1 MVQQRMSQ
9 KRKLQQAKQN
19 VSFVSKTLSSLND
32 MFKTSEGV
40 CRLLSKVFCV
50 LSFAFLFF
58 VLMSLF
64 FSDYTGNVGNS
75 IAFLLLTMLGG
86 VTVVPVLFFMYFFAS
101 FLIKDRLVMP
111 FRSICFSLSLFAFLT
126 VSVGVIDAF
135 TRLII
140 NPLFSAG
147 DFGRF
152 IAIWL
157 HVTIGSFG
165 IVLIIFLAVL
175 GLLVS
180 FGVTKQFFASIFAFI
195 LKPFLSLKKVFAKI
209 KLKKTITY
217 DEPSDVREST
227 PQNFVAEV
235 PYLEGLNDLA
245 ESYQDTHLV
254 EDEEKFVKNVKN
266 SASRGQSK
274 LFADEA
280 QEVIPTGEEE
290 PYFEFEGSQK
300 KYKRGVFP
308 PPLDLF
314 GPAEVRENSE
324 ELDFVKPLGEKIIK
338 TLSLFDSPSSLAETL
353 VGPTVIQFR
362 IQPTEG
368 VKVSKIVA
376 LANDI
381 ALSMAVSSLR
391 IEAPIPGKP
400 YVGIE
405 IPNPKRR
412 GIPLRTIIEDSSFT
426 ESEAN
431 LPLPLGVAVNGEPVV
446 VALEEMP
453 HMLVAGTTGSGKS
466 VFVNCCIVGL
476 CSKRTP
482 DELRM
487 ILVDPKR
494 VEMAMYDSL
503 PHLLIPPVTDSKK
516 AVAALAYLVRE
527 MEERY
532 KIFASARVRNLEGYN
547 AKVLPKDKLPHIV
560 IVVDEFA
567 DLMMTAAK
575 EVEDYVCRLAQMA
588 RATGI
593 HLILATQRPSV
604 NVITGLIKSNI
615 PSRVA
620 FTLPSVADSRT
631 ILDSAGAEKLL
642 GKGDMLCSSTKFRK
656 AVRIQSPWI
665 DEKILL
671 TWLDYI
677 KDCFGEP
684 QFIDIDLQ
692 GEDVNN
698 IEDGVYDDELLPQA
712 LDTIMATGVASAS
725 GLQRR
730 LRVGFS
736 RASRLIDMLAQIGII
751 GEADGSRPREILVDE
766 ETASD
771 MLDRAMK

>member
-1 MVQQRMSQ
+1 MAQQRMSQ

-19 VSFVSKTLSSLND
+19 VSFASRMISSLND
-32 MFKTSEGV
+32 TFKSSEAI

-50 LSFAFLFF
+50 LAFAFLFF
-58 VLMSLF
+58 VLISF
-64 FSDYTGNVGNS
+64 FFNDYTGKLGNS
-75 IAFLLLTMLGG
+75 IAFVLLTMLGG
-86 VTVVPVLFFMYFFAS
+86 VAVVPVLFFMYFFAS
-101 FLIKDRLVMP
+101 FMIKDRLVMP
-111 FRSICFSLSLFAFLT
+111 FRSIGLT
-126 VSVGVIDAF
+126 VSLSVFLLASLGVIDAY
-135 TRLII
+135 TRLITSQ
-140 NPLFSAG
+140 LLTAG

-152 IAIWL
+152 FAIWL
-157 HVTIGSFG
+157 HALIGPFG
-165 IVLIIFLAVL
+165 IVIVI
-175 GLLVS
+175 
-180 FGVTKQFFASIFAFI
+180 
-195 LKPFLSLKKVFAKI
+195 FLSLIGILTSLGVAKQIFSSTFSFFVDLFARVKKIFNFKLNKKVKNLYAEEEI
-209 KLKKTITY
+209 DSEDAY
-217 DEPSDVREST
+217 DDACLDDSDVE
-227 PQNFVAEV
+227 QLQE
-235 PYLEGLNDLA
+235 L
-245 ESYQDTHLV
+245 QDQR
-254 EDEEKFVKNVKN
+254 DKKIVKNVKILTTL
-266 SASRGQSK
+266 GQSK
-274 LFADEA
+274 LFAEETE
-280 QEVIPTGEEE
+280 EVIPTGEEE

-300 KYKRGVFP
+300 KYKRGIFP

-314 GPAEVRENSE
+314 GPAEVRETGG

-338 TLSLFDSPSSLAETL
+338 TLTLFDSPSRLAETL

-362 IQPTEG
+362 IQPNEG
-368 VKVSKIVA
+368 VKVSKIVS

-400 YVGIE
+400 YIGIE

-412 GIPLRTIIEDSSFT
+412 GIPLRTIIEEPSFS

-532 KIFASARVRNLEGYN
+532 KIFACARVRNLEGYN

-642 GKGDMLCSSTKFRK
+642 GKGDMLCSSTKFKK
-656 AVRIQSPWI
+656 AIRIQSPWI

-677 KDCFGEP
+677 QDCFGEP

-692 GEDVNN
+692 GENSSNN
-698 IEDGVYDDELLPQA
+698 EDAVYDDELLPQA

-736 RASRLIDMLAQIGII
+736 RASRLIDMLSQIGII

-766 ETASD
+766 ETAAD

>member
-1 MVQQRMSQ
+1 MSQQRMSQ
-9 KRKLQQAKQN
+9 KRKLQQAKQRE
-19 VSFVSKTLSSLND
+19 SYLSRILSSIGD
-32 MFKTSEGV
+32 TFRSTEMF
-40 CRLLSKVFCV
+40 CHLLSKVSCV
-50 LSFAFLFF
+50 LSFAFLLF
-58 VLMSLF
+58 VLFSLYF
-64 FSDYTGNVGNS
+64 NDYTGNIGNS
-75 IAFLLLTMLGG
+75 IATLLNEMLGG
-86 VTVVPVLFFMYFFAS
+86 VAVVPVLFFVYFFAS
-101 FLIKDRLVMP
+101 FLAKDRLVKP
-111 FRSICFSLSLFAFLT
+111 FRSIGFTISLFAFL
-126 VSVGVIDAF
+126 SVGLGVIDVF
-135 TRLII
+135 TGLIASSV
-140 NPLFSAG
+140 FSAG

-152 IAIWL
+152 LAKSLHKAIGPFGIAI
-157 HVTIGSFG
+157 
-165 IVLIIFLAVL
+165 IIFLSVFGILSSL
-175 GLLVS
+175 GVM
-180 FGVTKQFFASIFAFI
+180 KQFFNSIFSCIMMPFTAVKKIFI
-195 LKPFLSLKKVFAKI
+195 HEDELPHVNQ
-209 KLKKTITY
+209 KTNGTKSDNITI
-217 DEPSDVREST
+217 EE
-227 PQNFVAEV
+227 
-235 PYLEGLNDLA
+235 PYLEGIQDFVEQTHPNRVVENDKKHA
-245 ESYQDTHLV
+245 V
-254 EDEEKFVKNVKN
+254 NIKN
-266 SASRGQSK
+266 SAMQRQLE
-274 LFADEA
+274 LFTEEA
-280 QEVIPTGEEE
+280 EEVIPTGEEE
-290 PYFEFEGSQK
+290 PYFEFEGSQR

-314 GPAEVRENSE
+314 GPAEVRENTG

-338 TLSLFDSPSSLAETL
+338 TLSLFDSPSTLAETL
-353 VGPTVIQFR
+353 VGSTVIQFR
-362 IQPTEG
+362 IQPAEG

-412 GIPLRTIIEDSSFT
+412 GIPLRTIIEDSIFT

-431 LPLPLGVAVNGEPVV
+431 LPLPLGVAVNGEPIV

-532 KIFASARVRNLEGYN
+532 KIFARARVRNLEGYN

-692 GEDVNN
+692 TADSGDVQ
-698 IEDGVYDDELLPQA
+698 EGTYDDELLPQA
-712 LDTIMATGVASAS
+712 LETVMATGVASAS

-736 RASRLIDMLAQIGII
+736 RASRLIDMLSQIGII

-766 ETASD
+766 ETATN
-771 MLDRAMK
+771 MLERAMK

>member
-1 MVQQRMSQ
+1 MAQRPLQ
-9 KRKLQQAKQN
+9 KRRLHQAKQS
-19 VSFVSKTLSSLND
+19 VSFVSKVISFFSDSFN
-32 MFKTSEGV
+32 TSEGFFAF
-40 CRLLSKVFCV
+40 LSKFFCV
-50 LSFAFLFF
+50 LAFAFLAF
-58 VLMSLF
+58 VLCSLF
-64 FSDYTGNVGNS
+64 FGNYTGNFGDT
-75 IAFLLLTMLGG
+75 IASLLLRMLGG
-86 VTVVPVLFFMYFFAS
+86 VTVILVLFFMYFFAC
-101 FLIKDRLVMP
+101 FLVKDRLVMP
-111 FRSICFSLSLFAFLT
+111 LRSTGLAFCLSAFFLVT
-126 VSVGVIDAF
+126 LGVVDKF
-135 TRLII
+135 TGAIS
-140 NPLFSAG
+140 NPLFTGG

-152 IAIWL
+152 LAKKLHETVGFLGIAIIIL
-157 HVTIGSFG
+157 LSLLG
-165 IVLIIFLAVL
+165 ILASL
-175 GLLVS
+175 GL
-180 FGVTKQFFASIFAFI
+180 TRKFFASIYSSITRPFEGVKRFLAARKNLQFEEEEEP
-195 LKPFLSLKKVFAKI
+195 LEEVKAEPEATAVTRAGLEKKFTENLARPAREAKP
-209 KLKKTITY
+209 TQ
-217 DEPSDVREST
+217 EEM
-227 PQNFVAEV
+227 EV
-235 PYLEGLNDLA
+235 SE
-245 ESYQDTHLV
+245 
-254 EDEEKFVKNVKN
+254 
-266 SASRGQSK
+266 
-274 LFADEA
+274 ADEA
-280 QEVIPTGEEE
+280 SEILPTGEEE

-308 PPLDLF
+308 PPIELY
-314 GPAEVRENSE
+314 GPAEVHEATE
-324 ELDFVKPLGEKIIK
+324 EQDFVKPLGEKIIK
-338 TLSLFDSPSSLAETL
+338 TLSLFDSPSTLAETL

-362 IQPTEG
+362 IQPDEG
-368 VKVSKIVA
+368 VKVSKIVS

-405 IPNPKRR
+405 VPNPRRR
-412 GIPLRTIIEDSSFT
+412 GIPLRTLIESSAFA
-426 ESEAN
+426 ESEAS
-431 LPLPLGVAVNGEPVV
+431 LPLPFGVAVNGEPIV
-446 VALEEMP
+446 VALEDMP

-482 DELRM
+482 EELRM

-516 AVAALAYLVRE
+516 AVAALAYLIRE

-532 KIFASARVRNLEGYN
+532 RIFASARVRNLEGYN

-567 DLMMTAAK
+567 DLMMTAPK

-671 TWLDYI
+671 NWLDYI

-684 QFIDIDLQ
+684 QFIDVNLQ
-692 GEDVNN
+692 GEDASGVG
-698 IEDGVYDDELLPQA
+698 DGVYDDELLPQA
-712 LDTIMATGVASAS
+712 LDTIMSTGVASAS

-766 ETASD
+766 ETALD
-771 MLDRAMK
+771 MLDRTMK

>member
-1 MVQQRMSQ
+1 MAQSPLQ
-9 KRKLQQAKQN
+9 KRKLHQAKQK
-19 VSFVSKTLSSLND
+19 VSFVSKIISFFSDSFN
-32 MFKTSEGV
+32 TSEGFFTF
-40 CRLLSKVFCV
+40 LSKFFCV
-50 LSFAFLFF
+50 LGFAFLAF
-58 VLMSLF
+58 VLCSLF
-64 FSDYTGNVGNS
+64 FGNYTGNFGDT
-75 IAFLLLTMLGG
+75 IATLLLRMLGG
-86 VTVVPVLFFMYFFAS
+86 VAVIPALFFMYFFAS
-101 FLIKDRLVMP
+101 FLVKDRLVMP
-111 FRSICFSLSLFAFLT
+111 FRSSGFALCLSIFFLVSLGVLDNFTGAFS
-126 VSVGVIDAF
+126 
-135 TRLII
+135 
-140 NPLFSAG
+140 NPLFTAG

-152 IAIWL
+152 LAKKLHEKVGFLGIAIIIL
-157 HVTIGSFG
+157 LSLFG
-165 IVLIIFLAVL
+165 I
-175 GLLVS
+175 LVS
-180 FGVTKQFFASIFAFI
+180 LGVARRFFASVYA
-195 LKPFLSLKKVFAKI
+195 
-209 KLKKTITY
+209 TITR
-217 DEPSDVREST
+217 P
-227 PQNFVAEV
+227 FVAVKGFFARRKNLPLEEETEDIEE
-235 PYLEGLNDLA
+235 YLEDFSDEQEPIAVSKAGLA
-245 ESYQDTHLV
+245 ENFS
-254 EDEEKFVKNVKN
+254 KN
-266 SASRGQSK
+266 ASRPAS
-274 LFADEA
+274 EA
-280 QEVIPTGEEE
+280 KQAQPQEEILPTGEEE

-308 PPLDLF
+308 PPIDLY
-314 GPAEVRENSE
+314 GPAEVQEAAE
-324 ELDFVKPLGEKIIK
+324 EQDFVKPLGEKIIK
-338 TLSLFDSPSSLAETL
+338 TLSLFDSPSTLAETL

-362 IQPTEG
+362 IQPEEG
-368 VKVSKIVA
+368 VKVSKIVS

-400 YVGIE
+400 FVGIE
-405 IPNPKRR
+405 VPNPKRR
-412 GIPLRTIIEDSSFT
+412 GIPLRTLIESSAFA
-426 ESEAN
+426 ESEAS
-431 LPLPLGVAVNGEPVV
+431 LPLPFGVAVNGEPIV
-446 VALEEMP
+446 VALEDMP

-482 DELRM
+482 EELRM

-494 VEMAMYDSL
+494 VEMAMYDTL

-516 AVAALAYLVRE
+516 AVAALAYLIRE

-532 KIFASARVRNLEGYN
+532 RIFASARVRNLEGYN

-656 AVRIQSPWI
+656 AVRIQAPWV

-692 GEDVNN
+692 GE
-698 IEDGVYDDELLPQA
+698 EGKGESEGTYDDDFLPKA
-712 LDTIMATGVASAS
+712 LKIVMTTGVASAS

-766 ETASD
+766 ETALD